1 MEARTRLTWD
11 TGYKSR
17 RKGVGWGMRKK
28 KKLNLRAKVS
38 DT

>member
-11 TGYKSR
+11 TVKKKRGRMGDEKE
-17 RKGVGWGMRKK
+17 K